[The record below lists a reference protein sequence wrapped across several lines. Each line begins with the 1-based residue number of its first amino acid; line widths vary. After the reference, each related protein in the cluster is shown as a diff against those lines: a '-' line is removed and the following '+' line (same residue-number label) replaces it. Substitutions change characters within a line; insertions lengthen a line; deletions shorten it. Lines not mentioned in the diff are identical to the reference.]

1 MDWSNVVISV
11 VSVILTALAGWGVA
25 KLTSLIDNK
34 ITDATLKTTLTG
46 AIDTVTSVVKEVYQ
60 TYVEALKDKNAFTA
74 ECQKEA
80 LASAIEKATA
90 LIPEATQTYISTYFG
105 DFETWLTTQIESI
118 IYTLKNGS
126 SEAANENT

>member
-1 MDWSNVVISV
+1 MDWSNVLISV

-25 KLTSLIDNK
+25 KLTALIDNK
-34 ITDATLKTTLTG
+34 ITDATLKTALSG
-46 AIDTVTSVVKEVYQ
+46 AINVVTSVVKEIYQ

-74 ECQKEA
+74 ECQKQA

-118 IYTLKNGS
+118 IYSLKNNS
-126 SEAANENT
+126 TEVTE